1 MKKSILWSL
10 VALLSSSPGFSQ
22 VPDITAFQGII
33 ENFSNSIA
41 PVLPMNAAIG
51 STWSDAY
58 IGSILGVPP
67 HLGLGLTTGVAFIPS
82 KGLNTLI
89 STVSPGTNLP
99 AALDGLGVPLPAA
112 VVDGRI
118 GGIFLPFDVG
128 FKVGFLAQAVK
139 DMVASTAKGYSMDY
153 QMFGADI
160 RYALIQEN
168 LVMPG
173 VSIGVGFTQLN
184 GFVAMNP
191 FAGDVRFG
199 GIPYVNDNGTPGDTT
214 DDTIPTDGKLVFT
227 NPQLKLEWKS
237 SVIDLKAQVSKNLLI
252 LTPYAG
258 LGASVGI
265 SEAGGG
271 LNTTVKIL
279 DGSDVELYTGQA
291 AIDALADAKAKA
303 AASGSP
309 FPDLPT
315 ITADGI
321 KVLKAV
327 NGWAYRIYGGTS
339 VNLAFF
345 HLDLQGMYNLAT
357 QSLGVTVGAR
367 IQL

>member
-1 MKKSILWSL
+1 M
-10 VALLSSSPGFSQ
+10 
-22 VPDITAFQGII
+22 
-33 ENFSNSIA
+33 
-41 PVLPMNAAIG
+41 
-51 STWSDAY
+51 
-58 IGSILGVPP
+58 
-67 HLGLGLTTGVAFIPS
+67 
-82 KGLNTLI
+82 
-89 STVSPGTNLP
+89 
-99 AALDGLGVPLPAA
+99 
-112 VVDGRI
+112 
-118 GGIFLPFDVG
+118 
-128 FKVGFLAQAVK
+128 
-139 DMVASTAKGYSMDY
+139 
-153 QMFGADI
+153 
-160 RYALIQEN
+160 
-168 LVMPG
+168 
-173 VSIGVGFTQLN
+173 
-184 GFVAMNP
+184 
-191 FAGDVRFG
+191 
-199 GIPYVNDNGTPGDTT
+199 
-214 DDTIPTDGKLVFT
+214 
-227 NPQLKLEWKS
+227 
-237 SVIDLKAQVSKNLLI
+237 
-252 LTPYAG
+252 
-258 LGASVGI
+258 GI